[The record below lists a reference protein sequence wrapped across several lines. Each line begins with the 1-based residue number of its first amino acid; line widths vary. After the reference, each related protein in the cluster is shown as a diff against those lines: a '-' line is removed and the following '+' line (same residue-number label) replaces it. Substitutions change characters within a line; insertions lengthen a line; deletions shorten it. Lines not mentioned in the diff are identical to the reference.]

1 MNVDCNTQTKK
12 EMSKGK
18 WCLWMVALFIG
29 LTIISFT
36 FVWTMDGICKSSHID
51 VFSKISYIF
60 EVIGS
65 ICLSFAGFFWFGYM
79 VTIFID

>member
-1 MNVDCNTQTKK
+1 MSESCNTQPKK

-18 WCLWMVALFIG
+18 ECLWMVALFIG

-36 FVWTMDGICKSSHID
+36 FVWTMDGIYKSSHID
-51 VFSKISYIF
+51 VFSKISYMF

-65 ICLSFAGFFWFGYM
+65 ICLSGAGLFWFGYM
-79 VTIFID
+79 VTIFAD